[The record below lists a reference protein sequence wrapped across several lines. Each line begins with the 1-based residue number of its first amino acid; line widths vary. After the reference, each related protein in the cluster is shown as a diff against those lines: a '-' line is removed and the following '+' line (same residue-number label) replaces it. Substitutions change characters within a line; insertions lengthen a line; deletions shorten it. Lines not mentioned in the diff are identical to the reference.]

1 MAGLLASRISG
12 SADLYQHLRRIP
24 NQSIN
29 FVTCHDGLTLND
41 LVSYNHKHNL
51 ANGEE
56 NRDGTND
63 NYSSNYGVEGPSG
76 DPQLEKLRA
85 RQIKNFAAILL
96 LSQGT
101 PMLLAGDEMRRT
113 QKGNNNAYCQDND
126 ISWIDWTSLERKRAR
141 FVSLNG

>member
-1 MAGLLASRISG
+1 MAGLLASRIQEAPICPSTCA
-12 SADLYQHLRRIP
+12 SIP

-41 LVSYNHKHNL
+41 FVSYNHKHNL

-85 RQIKNFAAILL
+85 RQIKKFRRDTF

-101 PMLLAGDEMRRT
+101 PICREM
-113 QKGNNNAYCQDND
+113 K
-126 ISWIDWTSLERKRAR
+126 
-141 FVSLNG
+141 